1 MCKVSCY
8 YDRRTKEG
16 KRASPPPHQRERKR
30 QRSREERSLRHPP
43 GARGVERKEKGER
56 ERRMVDG
63 EKEFC
68 KSLQRVQWCARE
80 GEGDRRE
87 CDGWEKK
94 DEEEEE
100 CVSRSTT
107 IRKASKDEEIK
118 SLVMEQ

>member
-1 MCKVSCY
+1 MIDARKKGSEPLLLLIREKER
-8 YDRRTKEG
+8 DRE
-16 KRASPPPHQRERKR
+16 AERR
-30 QRSREERSLRHPP
+30 GDSGIL
-43 GARGVERKEKGER
+43 RGVERMEKGER

-107 IRKASKDEEIK
+107 I
-118 SLVMEQ
+118 V